1 MDVSS
6 LRARSESYGARQRE
20 LLLEVLSNSD
30 DAFEALMRS
39 NLEKFLDFFDTN
51 GTVSGMK
58 WDDLVVRFEW
68 VLELDRI

>member
-1 MDVSS
+1 M
-6 LRARSESYGARQRE
+6 
-20 LLLEVLSNSD
+20 LEVLSNSD